1 PKPGLR
7 SLADVRRGIRD
18 GHARK
23 LWEALVAKAERER
36 DEPPIAPV
44 AWVDGT
50 RVEINR
56 SFDFVSVPAN
66 RILDAAMVALI
77 REARALAQARRR
89 QIVVR
94 LDTGRWATWADER
107 HVAAGLNADLRHG
120 QLMLSVGLAYDWL
133 YTLLSPDERNRIIE
147 GIDRCAIGPFKAGVA
162 AK

>member
-1 PKPGLR
+1 VALRWCAVLATTSLSTAGEDTPSPQRPSLFITASPKPGLR

-56 SFDFVSVPAN
+56 SFDFVAVPAN
-66 RILDAAMVALI
+66 RILDAALVALI
-77 REARALAQARRR
+77 REDRDLAQSTLR
-89 QIVVR
+89 QIEV
-94 LDTGRWATWADER
+94 LFD
-107 HVAAGLNADLRHG
+107 
-120 QLMLSVGLAYDWL
+120 
-133 YTLLSPDERNRIIE
+133 
-147 GIDRCAIGPFKAGVA
+147 
-162 AK
+162 